1 MGTPARAGPLLLP
14 LLAIRTHSS
23 SPILVLWQP
32 SSWKWD
38 GEIDEE
44 LFAGDSSVRNANIRN
59 LTTQL
64 DEGKKLCTGISKW
77 TMDVITE
84 SELAKHY
91 EVHNLWVS
99 IRGKVY
105 DVSSYVDDHPGGVEV
120 LKDVAGSDGTES
132 FEYVGHSEDA
142 YKTLAKFQI
151 GVLEGE
157 TNEAAPI
164 SSQAW
169 DVQRAQLQNASLK
182 SKVAGWPV
190 ALTLLLS
197 AGIVSRWLLRNQQAF
212 TKTLEYYKEVWEYP
226 SYFSCKANRANI

>member
-1 MGTPARAGPLLLP
+1 
-14 LLAIRTHSS
+14 
-23 SPILVLWQP
+23 
-32 SSWKWD
+32 
-38 GEIDEE
+38 
-44 LFAGDSSVRNANIRN
+44 
-59 LTTQL
+59 
-64 DEGKKLCTGISKW
+64 
-77 TMDVITE
+77 MDVITE

-157 TNEAAPI
+157 VCYDNSKCLSEWPA
-164 SSQAW
+164 
-169 DVQRAQLQNASLK
+169 DFRCRRAKRRRSLPK
-182 SKVAGWPV
+182 HGMFKEHSFKV
-190 ALTLLLS
+190 LH
-197 AGIVSRWLLRNQQAF
+197 
-212 TKTLEYYKEVWEYP
+212 
-226 SYFSCKANRANI
+226 